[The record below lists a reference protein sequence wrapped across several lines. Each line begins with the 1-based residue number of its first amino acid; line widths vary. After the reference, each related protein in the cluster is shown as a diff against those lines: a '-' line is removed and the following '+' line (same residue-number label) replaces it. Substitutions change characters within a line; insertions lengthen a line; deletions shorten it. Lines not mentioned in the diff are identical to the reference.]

1 MSATAEPR
9 DCVAKYSL
17 DKRKIIKK
25 SRVFTELFASGK
37 RVSSTD
43 LLLLF
48 GPAETTRFGFAV
60 SSKIKGAVRRNRT
73 KRRLRE
79 IVRLNQHDFPPGRQY
94 IVLAR
99 RDLARVEFDALN
111 NELRGLIGKV
121 RRIES

>member
-1 MSATAEPR
+1 M
-9 DCVAKYSL
+9 
-17 DKRKIIKK
+17 
-25 SRVFTELFASGK
+25 
-37 RVSSTD
+37 
-43 LLLLF
+43 
-48 GPAETTRFGFAV
+48 